1 MIIGRQHFAEV
12 VLTDFEY
19 SQPSGERPRPVCLVA
34 RELVSGCTHRL
45 FGNELHARSVPPYP
59 TGPDSLLVA
68 YYASAE
74 VGCHLALGWPVP
86 RYILDLFAEFRCAT
100 NGRRLTCGN
109 GLIGALI
116 YYGLTAMG
124 AVEKDEMRQLAI
136 RGGPYTA
143 DESRRLIE
151 YCEGDVDA
159 TERLF
164 NAMLPNFNI

>member
-1 MIIGRQHFAEV
+1 VMIGRQHFNEV
-12 VLTDFEY
+12 VLADFEY
-19 SQPSGERPRPVCLVA
+19 SQLPGDRPSPICLAA
-34 RELVSGCTHRL
+34 RELVRGPTHRL
-45 FGNELHARSVPPYP
+45 FGEELLARSVPPYP
-59 TGPDSLLVA
+59 TGPDSLFVA

-124 AVEKDEMRQLAI
+124 AVEKGEMRQLAI

-151 YCEGDVDA
+151 YCEEDVNA
-159 TERLF
+159 TVRLF
-164 NAMLPNFNI
+164 NAMLPSFNI

>member
-1 MIIGRQHFAEV
+1 MIGRQHFDEV
-12 VLTDFEY
+12 VVADFEY
-19 SQPSGERPRPVCLVA
+19 SQPPGERPRPICLVA
-34 RELVSGCTHRL
+34 RELVSGRTHRL
-45 FGNELHARSVPPYP
+45 FGEELLVRSVPPYP
-59 TGPDSLLVA
+59 TGPDSLFVA

-124 AVEKDEMRQLAI
+124 AVEKGEMRQLAI
-136 RGGPYTA
+136 RGGPHTA

-159 TERLF
+159 TESLF
-164 NAMLPNFNI
+164 NAMLPSFDI

>member
-1 MIIGRQHFAEV
+1 MIGRQHFDEV
-12 VLTDFEY
+12 VVADFEY
-19 SQPSGERPRPVCLVA
+19 FQPPGERPSPICLVA
-34 RELVSGCTHRL
+34 RELESGRTHRY
-45 FGNELHARSVPPYP
+45 FGDELLARSVPPYSI
-59 TGPDSLLVA
+59 GPDSLFVA

-74 VGCHLALGWPVP
+74 VNCHLALGWLVP
-86 RYILDLFAEFRCAT
+86 QYILDLFAEFRCAT

-124 AVEKDEMRQLAI
+124 AVEKGEMRQLAI

-151 YCEGDVDA
+151 YCEEDVSA
-159 TERLF
+159 TVRIF
-164 NAMLPNFNI
+164 NAMLPSFNL

>member
-1 MIIGRQHFAEV
+1 MSGRKNFKEV
-12 VLTDFEY
+12 VLAGFEY
-19 SQPSGERPRPVCLVA
+19 SQPPGDRPSPICLVA
-34 RELVSGCTHRL
+34 RELVSGRTHRL
-45 FGNELHARSVPPYP
+45 FGEELLARSVPPYP
-59 TGPDSLLVA
+59 TGPDSLFVA

-74 VGCHLALGWPVP
+74 VSCHLALGWPVP
-86 RYILDLFAEFRCAT
+86 QYILDLFAEFRCAT

-124 AVEKDEMRQLAI
+124 AAEKDELRQLAI

-151 YCEGDVDA
+151 YCESDVTA
-159 TERLF
+159 LARLLPI
-164 NAMLPNFNI
+164 MLPE